1 MSDQDP
7 PTIGQPARG
16 RRVEVV
22 GAGIAGLTAGA
33 ALARHGW
40 SVRIH
45 ERGAELRELGA
56 GISLRENGLQALE
69 ALGILEQAVAGGE
82 RISEWQ
88 LRDERLRVLSAGA
101 LDDHSR
107 FYCVTRPALHR
118 ALADAAA
125 AAGAEVVLGS
135 TVVDA
140 APAGAIRLADG
151 SRAEADLVVGAD
163 GIRSTVR
170 PAVGTPA
177 RVRDLHYLS
186 YRTLLPRRPGDPEAS
201 FPGYWSG
208 TRRMA
213 VAGCGPDHVYAFLFC
228 RPDDRAAR
236 ELPTAQREW
245 TTSFP
250 HLAAAV
256 GRIGFGED
264 WRPIHEVACP
274 RWSAGRLVLVGDAA
288 HAMAPTLGQAACIAM
303 HCGVALAEALDATP
317 DIATA
322 LTRWEAAQRPMADT
336 TQRYGR
342 AYVRMMTRWP
352 SRLLALRSAVAW
364 GLSHSAPVQRRSS
377 GSAPPLLG
385 ARSGA
390 DGASQRS
397 GESASREVS
406 SATDS

>member
-1 MSDQDP
+1 MNRSA
-7 PTIGQPARG
+7 PARHA
-16 RRVEVV
+16 VVV
-22 GAGIAGLTAGA
+22 GAGVAGLAAGA

-69 ALGILEQAVAGGE
+69 ALGILDDAVAGGE
-82 RISEWQ
+82 RIVEWQ

-107 FYCVTRPALHR
+107 FFCVTRPALHR

-125 AAGAEVVLGS
+125 RAGVEVVLGS

-140 APAGAIRLADG
+140 SPAGTILLADG
-151 SRAEADLVVGAD
+151 TQARADLVVGAD
-163 GIRSTVR
+163 GIGSTVR
-170 PAVGTPA
+170 SAVGIAA
-177 RVRDLHYLS
+177 RVRDLEYLS
-186 YRTLLPRRPGDPEAS
+186 YRTLLPREPGDPAGS

-213 VAGCGPDHVYAFLFC
+213 VAGCGPDRVYAFLFC
-228 RPDDRAAR
+228 RPDDRSAR
-236 ELPTAQREW
+236 ALPGAPREW
-245 TTSFP
+245 TAAFP
-250 HLAAAV
+250 HLAGV
-256 GRIGFGED
+256 IERIDFAQE

-274 RWSAGRLVLVGDAA
+274 RWSSGRVVLVGDAA

-303 HCGVALAEALDATP
+303 HCGVALAEALAAAPAVDDAL
-317 DIATA
+317 A
-322 LTRWEAAQRPMADT
+322 RWEAAQRPMVDT

-352 SRLLALRSAVAW
+352 ERLLPVRSAVAW
-364 GLSHSAPVQRRSS
+364 SLSHSGPVQRRLS
-377 GSAPPLLG
+377 GSAPPLRG
-385 ARSGA
+385 A
-390 DGASQRS
+390 
-397 GESASREVS
+397 
-406 SATDS
+406 